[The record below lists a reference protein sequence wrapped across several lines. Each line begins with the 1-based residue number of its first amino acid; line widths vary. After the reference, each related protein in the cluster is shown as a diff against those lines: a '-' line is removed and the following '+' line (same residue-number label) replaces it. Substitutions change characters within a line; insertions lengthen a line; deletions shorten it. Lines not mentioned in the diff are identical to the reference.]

1 MQVVYIFL
9 RIVLASILIVVLF
22 QVARGKFLADM
33 EKEKTVKMVLKKLFS
48 ITLQVSLFWGIWF
61 VLCNLFSFMQWALYY
76 NSLDFSHW
84 WWYAMEED
92 PSLTMGMLIIILCFP
107 LSFLIVKKMNIKL

>member
-61 VLCNLFSFMQWALYY
+61 WNVANLC
-76 NSLDFSHW
+76 
-84 WWYAMEED
+84 
-92 PSLTMGMLIIILCFP
+92 IINIRL
-107 LSFLIVKKMNIKL
+107 LRKKYC